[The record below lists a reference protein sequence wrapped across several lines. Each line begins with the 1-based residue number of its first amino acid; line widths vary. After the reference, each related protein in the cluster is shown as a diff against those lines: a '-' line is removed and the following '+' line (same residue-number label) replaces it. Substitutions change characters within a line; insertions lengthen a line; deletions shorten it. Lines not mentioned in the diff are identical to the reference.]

1 MNDKSKRVL
10 LIGHRGASKMAPENT
25 LKAFQKAIDLKA
37 DYVEFDVHQSMD
49 GELIVIHDPNTF
61 RSTGHRGSIKKMTL
75 QEIKELDAG
84 EGEQIPTLEE
94 LITLAKGRIGLQ
106 LEIKASG
113 MAQKIVAALQ
123 KADLIES
130 TIVSSFIHNELSKV
144 QKMNPNIKLAP
155 LLLGIR
161 KNKTLQKAIDH
172 KYGYLHPQYKLIT
185 KAFLDAAHEK
195 DIKVNAWT
203 VDSRDDMEKLIA
215 MGIDGII
222 TNDVELAKEVLNRA
236 K

>member
-1 MNDKSKRVL
+1 MNDTSSSVL
-10 LIGHRGASKMAPENT
+10 LIGHRGASKIAPENT

-37 DYVEFDVHQSMD
+37 DYVEFDVHQSVE

-61 RSTGHRGSIKKMTL
+61 RSTGHKGSIKKMTL
-75 QEIKELDAG
+75 SEIKELDAG

-94 LITLAKGRIGLQ
+94 LITLARGKIGLQ

-113 MAQKIVAALQ
+113 LARKIVNAL
-123 KADLIES
+123 KNADLIES
-130 TIVSSFIHNELSKV
+130 TIISSFIHKELSEV
-144 QKMNPNIKLAP
+144 QQIEPNANLAP

-161 KNKTLQKAIDH
+161 KNKTLQKAVDNNF
-172 KYGYLHPQYKLIT
+172 GYIHPQYKLIS
-185 KAFLDAAHEK
+185 KSFIDAAHGK

-203 VDSRDDMEKLIA
+203 VDARDDIEKLID

-222 TNDVELAKEVLNRA
+222 TNDIELAKEVLNRNE
-236 K
+236 

>member
-1 MNDKSKRVL
+1 MNDRSKRVL
-10 LIGHRGASKMAPENT
+10 LIGHRGASKIAPENT

-61 RSTGHRGSIKKMTL
+61 RSTGHKGSIKKMTVL
-75 QEIKELDAG
+75 EIKELDAG
-84 EGEQIPTLEE
+84 DGEQIPTLEE
-94 LITLAKGRIGLQ
+94 LISLAKGKIGLQ

-113 MAQKIVAALQ
+113 LAQKIIDVLQ
-123 KADLIES
+123 NADLIES
-130 TIVSSFIHNELSKV
+130 TIISSFIHKELSEV
-144 QKMNPNIKLAP
+144 QKIEPSVKLAP

-161 KNKTLQKAIDH
+161 KNKTLQKAVDN
-172 KYGYLHPQYKLIT
+172 KFGYIHPQFKLIN
-185 KAFLDAAHEK
+185 KSFIDAAHQK

-203 VDSRDDMEKLIA
+203 VDEKDDMEKLID

-222 TNDVELAKEVLNRA
+222 TNDVELAKEVLNRNE
-236 K
+236 